1 WCGGTNGL
9 AECGPMTAYGH
20 SAGEFIECLSIAI
33 QLRKEESEYD
43 VVFLAGYH
51 NRQILPAVDQFGNV
65 AYRVGFKIGGGIDQ
79 DPACAPFRYPDQGIY
94 ITHIDEDS
102 PAARAG
108 LRRHDKILQVNGLD
122 FTLLTHE
129 RAVKYI
135 KKYAVLD
142 MLVARAELPPLHH

>member
-1 WCGGTNGL
+1 MSILQRAITSLRLKCGCCEGEDEERCSL
-9 AECGPMTAYGH
+9 MTAYGH

-33 QLRKEESEYD
+33 QLRKEET
-43 VVFLAGYH
+43 
-51 NRQILPAVDQFGNV
+51 VDQYGNV

>member
-1 WCGGTNGL
+1 MKCTN
-9 AECGPMTAYGH
+9 A
-20 SAGEFIECLSIAI
+20 S
-33 QLRKEESEYD
+33 
-43 VVFLAGYH
+43 
-51 NRQILPAVDQFGNV
+51 AVDYHGNIV
-65 AYRVGFKIGGGIDQ
+65 YRVGFKIGGGIDQ
-79 DPACAPFRYPDQGIY
+79 DPTCAPFKYPDQGIY

-108 LRRHDKILQVNGLD
+108 LRRHDKILSVNGLD

-142 MLVARAELPPLHH
+142 MLVARAELPALH

>member
-1 WCGGTNGL
+1 
-9 AECGPMTAYGH
+9 MTAYGH
-20 SAGEFIECLSIAI
+20 SAGESIECLSIAI
-33 QLRKEESEYD
+33 QLRKEETVD
-43 VVFLAGYH
+43 YH
-51 NRQILPAVDQFGNV
+51 GNIV
-65 AYRVGFKIGGGIDQ
+65 YRVGFKIGGGIDQ
-79 DPACAPFRYPDQGIY
+79 DPTCAPFKYPDQGIY

-108 LRRHDKILQVNGLD
+108 LRRHDKILSVNGLD

-142 MLVARAELPPLHH
+142 MLVARAELPALH

>member
-1 WCGGTNGL
+1 
-9 AECGPMTAYGH
+9 MTAYGH

-33 QLRKEESEYD
+33 QLRKEET
-43 VVFLAGYH
+43 
-51 NRQILPAVDQFGNV
+51 VDQYGNV

>member
-1 WCGGTNGL
+1 
-9 AECGPMTAYGH
+9 MTAYGH
-20 SAGEFIECLSIAI
+20 SAGESIECLSIAI
-33 QLRKEESEYD
+33 QLKKEET
-43 VVFLAGYH
+43 
-51 NRQILPAVDQFGNV
+51 VDQYGNV

-79 DPACAPFRYPDQGIY
+79 DPSCAPFKYPDQGIY

-102 PAARAG
+102 PADRAG
-108 LRRHDKILQVNGLD
+108 LRKHDKILQVNGLD

-142 MLVARAELPPLHH
+142 MLVARPGLPALH

>member
-1 WCGGTNGL
+1 
-9 AECGPMTAYGH
+9 MTAYGH

-33 QLRKEESEYD
+33 QLRKEET
-43 VVFLAGYH
+43 
-51 NRQILPAVDQFGNV
+51 VDQFGKWRIESGIQN
-65 AYRVGFKIGGGIDQ
+65 RERIDQ
-79 DPACAPFRYPDQGIY
+79 DSLPVPPIQNPDRSFIGLLHGTLQGIY

>member
-1 WCGGTNGL
+1 
-9 AECGPMTAYGH
+9 MTAYGH
-20 SAGEFIECLSIAI
+20 SAGESIECLSIAI
-33 QLRKEESEYD
+33 QLRKEETVDSE
-43 VVFLAGYH
+43 
-51 NRQILPAVDQFGNV
+51 GNI

-79 DPACAPFRYPDQGIY
+79 DPACAPFKYPDQGIY

-108 LRRHDKILQVNGLD
+108 LRRHDKILSVNGLD

-142 MLVARAELPPLHH
+142 ILVARAELPPLH